1 VAINRRSTRR
11 SFCASLLG
19 FPLLAWGKTYS
30 FHVLG
35 LLHSQALTIAA
46 VPPGRVLLTTC
57 RTTIT
62 LEASQTF
69 VITAADT
76 PATLCGTEGGA
87 ASFVLH
93 IPRVIRRAYF
103 GILSISAQGQ
113 TLLPIVHMDT
123 ETAVSSIVGA
133 ELPVSGTSLQ
143 AMAAQ
148 AVVARSFL
156 IAAGRRHTAWD
167 FCDTTHCQFLRAPA
181 PPGTIAE
188 KATRVTAGLT
198 LKSGGQTIACRY
210 SAACGGHTDQR
221 EELGYLYQSVSC
233 EVCQVH
239 HYVRRGHGLGLC
251 QQGAIDLAGRGWQ
264 YDRILAKYFP
274 ATHL

>member
-1 VAINRRSTRR
+1 MDCRSTRR

-19 FPLLAWGKTYS
+19 FPLLAAGKTYS

-35 LLHSQALTIAA
+35 LLHAQALTIAA
-46 VPPGRVLLTTC
+46 VPPGRVVLTTR

-69 VITAADT
+69 AIEATDT
-76 PATLCGTEGGA
+76 PVTLRGADGA
-87 ASFVLH
+87 AAMFVLH
-93 IPRVIRRAYF
+93 IPGVIRRAYF
-103 GILSISAQGQ
+103 GTLSISAQGQ

-123 ETAVSSIVGA
+123 ETAVSSIIGA

-156 IAAGRRHTAWD
+156 TAAGRRHAAWD

-181 PPGTIAE
+181 APGAIAE
-188 KATRVTAGLT
+188 QATRATTGLT

-210 SAACGGHTDQR
+210 SAACGGHTDRR
-221 EELGYLYQSVSC
+221 EESGYLYQSVLC
-233 EVCQVH
+233 EVCQAR

-251 QQGAIDLAGRGWQ
+251 QQGAIEFARRGWQ